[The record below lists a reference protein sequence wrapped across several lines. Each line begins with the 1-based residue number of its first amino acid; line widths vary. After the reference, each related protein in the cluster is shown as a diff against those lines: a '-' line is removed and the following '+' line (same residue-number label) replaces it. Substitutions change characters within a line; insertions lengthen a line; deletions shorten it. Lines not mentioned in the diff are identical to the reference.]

1 MTSQSVDD
9 LFTSEFPTDPNSFSV
24 NALSSDGIDNS
35 EMTIQVD
42 PFVHESE
49 PLDDQNVGI
58 QARDNDLDAAGGG
71 LVDTKHGMKT
81 QFLI

>member
-9 LFTSEFPTDPNSFSV
+9 IFTSELPTDPNSFSV
-24 NALSSDGIDNS
+24 DALSSDEINNS

-42 PFVHESE
+42 PFFHESE
-49 PLDDQNVGI
+49 SSDEQNVSV
-58 QARDNDLDAAGGG
+58 QARDNDLDAASEGS

-81 QFLI
+81 HS

>member
-9 LFTSEFPTDPNSFSV
+9 LFTSELPTDPNSFSV
-24 NALSSDGIDNS
+24 IALSSDGIDNS

-42 PFVHESE
+42 PFVHESK

-58 QARDNDLDAAGGG
+58 QARANDLDAAGGG
-71 LVDTKHGMKT
+71 SFVDTKHGMK
-81 QFLI
+81 IHS

>member
-9 LFTSEFPTDPNSFSV
+9 LFNSELPTDPNSFSV
-24 NALSSDGIDNS
+24 DVLSSDGIDNS

-49 PLDDQNVGI
+49 SLDDQNVGV
-58 QARDNDLDAAGGG
+58 QARDNDLDAASEGR
-71 LVDTKHGMKT
+71 
-81 QFLI
+81 